1 VGVLRNIVV
10 LAALVAVILVGQ
22 KAWIY
27 YSGPAKN
34 DAKDSQQ
41 QVDRCANADNRFTP
55 DESINGCTAAAQSGR
70 RSGQD
75 LAAVFLNR
83 GRAFANK
90 GELDRAIA
98 DFNEAI
104 RLNPNDATFAAIANY
119 NRGGVY
125 QAKDDLD
132 RAIADFNEAIRLDPQ
147 FADAYNNRGNA
158 HRVKRNFDLAIAD
171 FDAAIRLS
179 GQHSAS
185 AEGQAGAANGI
196 EASDGNGAYSYANRG
211 AAYAAKGDL
220 DHAIADFDD
229 AIRLDPKFAGAY
241 FNRGSA
247 YQVKG
252 DLDRAIADFNEA
264 IRLDPKL
271 TAACYRRG
279 KAYADQGDLD
289 RGLADLKACLQRLEE
304 PGQ

>member
-1 VGVLRNIVV
+1 VGVLKNILV

-27 YSGPAKN
+27 YSGPAKS

-41 QVDRCANADNRFTP
+41 QVDRCVNAGNSFTP
-55 DESINGCTAAAQSGR
+55 EESISGCTAAAQSGR
-70 RSGQD
+70 WSGQD
-75 LAAVFLNR
+75 LAAVLLNR
-83 GRAFANK
+83 GKAFANK
-90 GELDRAIA
+90 GDLDRAIA
-98 DFNEAI
+98 DFNDAI
-104 RLNPNDATFAAIANY
+104 LINPNDATFGATANY
-119 NRGGVY
+119 NRGSAY
-125 QAKDDLD
+125 QAKDELD
-132 RAIADFNEAIRLDPQ
+132 RAIADFNEAIRLDPD

-158 HRVKRNFDLAIAD
+158 YRVKRNFDLAIAD

-179 GQHSAS
+179 AQPSPAS
-185 AEGQAGAANGI
+185 AEGKEGAGNGI
-196 EASDGNGAYSYANRG
+196 GANGAYSYANRG
-211 AAYAAKGDL
+211 VAYAAQGDL

-304 PGQ
+304 PGPGQ